1 MHDYPISDPN
11 LSAGLQTLL
20 LTAGRV
26 FPIADSMVRVRNA
39 GGNLVEAVRTEQ
51 PDILLMTASLASPDL
66 AALLADRRYEH
77 TMLIVEARDE
87 DADLVGLLLGCP
99 LHILQAPASPRD
111 IAAAIADAV
120 RSVSAGDA
128 TNAFSPEDRIA
139 ALKRDAD
146 RVAAAI
152 AELVAGQPQ
161 EGPRAID
168 PARIRAHIKARR
180 LRDRFFAADL
190 FADPA
195 WDMLLDLSAAHMEGR
210 RVSVSSL
217 CIAAAVPTTT
227 ALRWIKTLV
236 DRDIFVRESDPA
248 DARRAFIGMAP
259 GTAGSMQAC
268 LEAVLNQPGQ

>member
-1 MHDYPISDPN
+1 MHDYPVSDPN
-11 LSAGLQTLL
+11 VSAKLQTLL
-20 LTAGRV
+20 LTAGRA
-26 FPIADSMVRVRNA
+26 FPIAESSVRVRNA
-39 GGNLVEAVRTEQ
+39 DGNLVEAVRVEQ
-51 PDILLMTASLASPDL
+51 PDILLMTASLASLEL
-66 AALLADRRYEH
+66 ASLLADRRYAH
-77 TMLIVEARDE
+77 TLLIVEARDE

-99 LHILQAPASPRD
+99 LHILQAPASARE
-111 IAAAIADAV
+111 IAAAISDAV
-120 RSVSAGDA
+120 RSMAAADT
-128 TNAFSPEDRIA
+128 TNPFTPEDRIA

-152 AELVAGQPQ
+152 A
-161 EGPRAID
+161 
-168 PARIRAHIKARR
+168 
-180 LRDRFFAADL
+180 DL

-195 WDMLLDLSAAHMEGR
+195 WDMLLDLSAARMEGR

-236 DRDIFVRESDPA
+236 DRAIFVRESDPA

-259 GTAGSMQAC
+259 GTSTAMEAC

>member
-1 MHDYPISDPN
+1 MSDPN
-11 LSAGLQTLL
+11 VSAGLQTLI
-20 LTAGRV
+20 LTAGRS

-39 GGNLVEAVRTEQ
+39 DGNLVEAVRVEQ
-51 PDILLMTASLASPDL
+51 PDILLMTAGLASVEL
-66 AALLADRRYEH
+66 ATLLADRRYAH
-77 TMLIVEARDE
+77 TLLIVEAGDE

-99 LHILQAPASPRD
+99 LHILQAPASAED
-111 IAAAIADAV
+111 IAAAVAETV
-120 RSVSAGDA
+120 RAVSAGDA

-161 EGPRAID
+161 EGPRAVD

-180 LRDRFFAADL
+180 VRDRFFAPDL

-195 WDMLLDLSAAHMEGR
+195 WDMLLDLSAARMEGR

-236 DRDIFVRESDPA
+236 DRDLFVRESDPA

-259 GTAGSMQAC
+259 GTAAAMGAC